1 MVDKKDFES
10 NLNNMT
16 AEDLLRLA
24 STIIIIPIEKV
35 ATGNNS
41 VLLREGDINH
51 YVKNKKKIAK
61 LDRYD
66 NGDFLTGD
74 IKIDKLTVF
83 DVMTGLK
90 NCI

>member
-24 STIIIIPIEKV
+24 STIIINPIEKA

-41 VLLREGDINH
+41 VLLHEGDINH
-51 YVKNKKKIAK
+51 YVKNKNKIAK

-66 NGDFLTGD
+66 HGDYLTGNK
-74 IKIDKLTVF
+74 KIDTITLY

>member
-1 MVDKKDFES
+1 
-10 NLNNMT
+10 MT

-41 VLLREGDINH
+41 VVLHEGDINH